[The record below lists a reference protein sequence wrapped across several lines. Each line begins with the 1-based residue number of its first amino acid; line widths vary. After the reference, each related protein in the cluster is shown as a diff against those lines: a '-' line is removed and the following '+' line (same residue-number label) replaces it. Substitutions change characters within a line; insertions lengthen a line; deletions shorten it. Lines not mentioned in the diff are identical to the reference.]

1 MLRRRPAGLIRG
13 NGSESSAC
21 FSVHGGVYL
30 LCFPVMLSLWKLR
43 VGAEAYYLAQVASGL
58 EDYYSGHG
66 EAAGRWIG
74 AATPALGLTGEVDG
88 EDLRAVLAGLT
99 PGSGLTPNGEQLRS
113 HRRRVPG
120 FDLTFSVP
128 KSVSV
133 VYALGDPLVQAA
145 VVDAGQTAVAEALG
159 WLEREAC
166 HVRRG
171 TNNRAAVGV
180 PVSQWGTRRLPG
192 VGFVGAAFR
201 HRTSRAGDPQLHW
214 HVLVANLTRGPDG
227 RWSALDATGL
237 YRSTRT
243 AGAVFQ
249 TVLRRELTQR
259 LGVEWLAVHDDVAE
273 VAGVP
278 RRVCR
283 WFSKRRDDIEAELAR
298 LGQSGPAAAQAAT
311 LATRQPKVAVDAE
324 VLQVEWRQ
332 AAAGLGWG
340 PADLDA
346 LLAQTP
352 TRTTGPDAV
361 VALPVDRI
369 GFVAQVAGRLTDT
382 DGVFTRHDVT
392 QTVAGLLAEGADA
405 TTVDRHVS
413 LVLASNEIVPLLP
426 EPTAKGVEGGWE
438 QCFTTTALLA
448 VERRLLTHL
457 QPAAE
462 GCGVLDPSLLD
473 RVIAAQPGLGG
484 DQVDAVRRLAGQGGP
499 VGVLVGRAGTG
510 KTTTLA
516 ALADAYRVAGWTV
529 VGVAPSARAARE
541 LETGAKIDASTVPRF
556 HHRCRR
562 QPLHERS
569 LVVVDEVG
577 MCDTVDLTAI
587 LDAARTAGAK
597 VVMVGDPRQLPEI
610 GPGGGLAA
618 AIARLGDA
626 VVELTVN
633 RRQQQ
638 VWEIEALDQ
647 LRHGDPLTA
656 WHAYRD
662 HGRVVLDDDP
672 IALHR
677 RAVNDWWAST
687 KAGRHAVLLAG
698 TRAEAAALNRLA
710 RHHATQAGRL
720 VGMPLRV
727 EGRDFQI
734 GDRVLC
740 LRNAEVTNPDGQPT
754 TVDNG
759 TLGVVTAVQPATGS
773 LDVTVVGSGRPIRL
787 DRGYLAA
794 GWLDHGYAMTI
805 HKAQG
810 ATCDEVFVVGPA
822 GLTREAGYVA
832 LSRARHGARL
842 YATTRQAAELDTH
855 STGLPLPGDTET
867 DPTDE
872 IVERL
877 HRSTAKTLTLLD
889 HPDLPDIHR
898 LAALRLDE
906 LEARRV
912 HARAVEHDARAT
924 GIVDPAD
931 ARRRHEHAEATRRV
945 LAAGRRVHAQDHDNV
960 GTVVALDDRHG
971 TATVRFVAATG
982 ATALRT
988 LPWHQ
993 LTVID
998 QPSEVALTGD
1008 ADAWLKASARHL
1020 ATIETA
1026 WTTELA
1032 RHGVTPGDVDRVGRA
1047 VDLRITRLAH
1057 GLRADPPEWL
1067 TWWLGPRPVDSA
1079 GATVHDDILTRL
1091 VAWRDRHH
1099 LPAETPGYG
1108 DRPADPADARSWR
1121 DELTALLDTRAWL
1134 ARRAPEPGPVELPKL
1149 SAAQIHTRLD
1159 ELHLLLAT
1167 APADQ
1172 TRLIDRLVAGDL
1184 EPAELHASLVEGG
1197 RTQTARA
1204 DWILTN
1210 WPHVVEH
1217 EQLTRLA
1224 QHLGP
1229 LDHWPAPVPATVT
1242 DVLDRLALTVPA
1254 PAVREDRTLAELH
1267 DLLQRLDPGAH
1278 LQALTTRLV
1287 ALNRRVDD
1295 LAATIAAT
1303 TDAHRRALLDHEHQL
1318 LTAERADLR
1327 AALVAEREQLATAQ
1341 LYRNDPASQLH
1352 DAIAH
1357 RHTTIVHDTL
1367 TARPDWLTH
1376 WLTALDTHGTLT
1388 QLPDHH
1394 TANAITDLATYR
1406 DRWNITTIDPL
1417 GPMPEPGSI
1426 QLDEWQHVAPN
1437 ARSIAE
1443 PRPSTIHR

>member
-1 MLRRRPAGLIRG
+1 
-13 NGSESSAC
+13 
-21 FSVHGGVYL
+21 
-30 LCFPVMLSLWKLR
+30 
-43 VGAEAYYLAQVASGL
+43 
-58 EDYYSGHG
+58 
-66 EAAGRWIG
+66 
-74 AATPALGLTGEVDG
+74 
-88 EDLRAVLAGLT
+88 
-99 PGSGLTPNGEQLRS
+99 
-113 HRRRVPG
+113 
-120 FDLTFSVP
+120 
-128 KSVSV
+128 VSV

-192 VGFVGAAFR
+192 AGFVGAAFR

-214 HVLVANLTRGPDG
+214 HVLVANVTRGPDG
-227 RWSALDATGL
+227 RWSALDASGL

-249 TVLRRELTQR
+249 TVLRRELTER
-259 LGVEWLAVHDDVAE
+259 LGVEWLAVHDDAAE

-298 LGQSGPAAAQAAT
+298 LGQAGPAAAQAAT

-324 VLQVEWRQ
+324 VLQAEWRR

-340 PADLDA
+340 PAELDA
-346 LLAQTP
+346 LLAQAP
-352 TRTTGPDAV
+352 VRTAEPAGM
-361 VALPVDRI
+361 VALPADRV
-369 GFVAQVAGRLTDT
+369 GFVAEVARRLTDT

-392 QTVAGLLAEGADA
+392 QTVAGLLADGGDA
-405 TTVDRHVS
+405 ATVDRHVS
-413 LVLASNEIVPLLP
+413 LVLASPTIVPLP
-426 EPTAKGVEGGWE
+426 AEPGGRGVEGGWE
-438 QCFTTTALLA
+438 QRYTTTALL
-448 VERRLLTHL
+448 ETEQRLLAHL
-457 QPAAE
+457 EPA
-462 GCGVLDPSLLD
+462 GGRGVLDANVVE
-473 RVIAAQPGLGG
+473 RVIAARPGLGG

-499 VGVLVGRAGTG
+499 VEVLVGRAGTG

-516 ALADAYRVAGWTV
+516 ALADAYRAAGWTV
-529 VGVAPSARAARE
+529 VGVAPAARAARE
-541 LETGAKIDASTVPRF
+541 LESGAGIDASTVPRF
-556 HHRCRR
+556 YHRCRR
-562 QPLHERS
+562 QPLDARS
-569 LVVVDEVG
+569 LVVVDEAG

-587 LDAARTAGAK
+587 LDVARAAGAK
-597 VVMVGDPRQLPEI
+597 VVLVGDPRQLPEV

-618 AIARLGDA
+618 AIARLGDR

-633 RRQQQ
+633 RRQHQA
-638 VWEIEALDQ
+638 WEIEALDQ

-656 WHAYRD
+656 WHAYRG

-672 IALHR
+672 VGLHR
-677 RAVNDWWAST
+677 RAVDDWWAAT
-687 KAGRHAVLLAG
+687 ATGRHAVLLAG

-710 RHHATQAGRL
+710 RHHAHRAGRL
-720 VGMPLRV
+720 TGVPVRV

-740 LRNAEVTNPDGQPT
+740 LRNAEVTSPDGDPAS
-754 TVDNG
+754 VDNG
-759 TLGVVTAVQPATGS
+759 TLGVVTAVHPHLGA
-773 LDVTVVGSGRPIRL
+773 LDLSVVGSGRQVRL

-855 STGLPLPGDTET
+855 ATGLPLPGDAET
-867 DPTDE
+867 DLTDE

-877 HRSTAKTLTLLD
+877 HRSTAKTLTLVD
-889 HPDLPDIHR
+889 HPDLPDVQR
-898 LAALRLDE
+898 LAALPLDE
-906 LEARRV
+906 FDVRRV
-912 HARAVEHDARAT
+912 HARTVEHAARA
-924 GIVDPAD
+924 GGVVDPVD
-931 ARRRHEHAEATRRV
+931 ARRRHDQAAATRRV
-945 LAAGRRVHAQDHDNV
+945 LEEGRRVHAHDHDNV

-982 ATALRT
+982 ACAQRT

-998 QPSEVALTGD
+998 HPTPVTLTGD
-1008 ADAWLKASARHL
+1008 ADAWLTASAHRL
-1020 ATIETA
+1020 AAIETA
-1026 WTTELA
+1026 WTDVLA
-1032 RHGVTPGDVDRVGRA
+1032 RHGVTPGDVDRIGWAADERT
-1047 VDLRITRLAH
+1047 TRLTHA
-1057 GLRADPPEWL
+1057 LRSDPPEWL
-1067 TWWLGPRPVDSA
+1067 TWWLGPRPGDPA
-1079 GATVHDDILTRL
+1079 GATVHDDALTRL
-1091 VAWRDRHH
+1091 AAWRDRRH
-1099 LPAETPGYG
+1099 LPADTPGYG
-1108 DRPADPADARSWR
+1108 DRPADPPDARSWR
-1121 DELTALLDTRAWL
+1121 AELTALLDTRAWL
-1134 ARRAPEPGPVELPKL
+1134 ARRTLEPDPIEPPELT
-1149 SAAQIHTRLD
+1149 AAQIHTRLD
-1159 ELHLLLAT
+1159 ELHALLAT

-1172 TRLIDRLVAGDL
+1172 TRLVDRLLAGDL
-1184 EPAELHASLVEGG
+1184 DPAELHASLVEAE
-1197 RTQTARA
+1197 RTQAARA

-1224 QHLGP
+1224 HQLGP
-1229 LDHWPAPVPATVT
+1229 LDHWPAPLPATVT
-1242 DVLDRLALTVPA
+1242 DVLDLLGVTVPP

-1267 DLLQRLDPGAH
+1267 DLLERLGPGAH
-1278 LQALTTRLV
+1278 LQALTTGLV
-1287 ALNRRVDD
+1287 GLNRRVDE

-1303 TDAHRRALLDHEHQL
+1303 AAAPADQRALLDHEHQL

-1327 AALVAEREQLATAQ
+1327 AALVAERERLATAQ
-1341 LYRNDPASQLH
+1341 LYRTDPASQLH

-1357 RHTTIVHDTL
+1357 RRTTVVHDTL
-1367 TARPDWLTH
+1367 TTRPEWLTH
-1376 WLTALDTHGTLT
+1376 WLTVLDSDGTLA

-1406 DRWNITTIDPL
+1406 DRWTITTLDPL
-1417 GPMPEPGSI
+1417 GPIPEPGSI
-1426 QLDEWQHVAPN
+1426 QLDDWQDLAKATGLGQVERQLDPILG
-1437 ARSIAE
+1437 R
-1443 PRPSTIHR
+1443 